1 LKIIFLSVGK
11 LKKGYAKD
19 GIVEYLGRIK
29 RYMPVEE
36 VVVKDESSGGAIPR
50 VDVLKREGR
59 RLLGKIKPGDIVVA
73 LDERGKG
80 FTSEAFAAQIE
91 RFTTSGKKRI
101 CFIVGGAY
109 GLSPELKAGADLL
122 LRLSEMTTAHD
133 MARLFLAEQLYR
145 AFTILRGE
153 PYSH

>member
-1 LKIIFLSVGK
+1 MKIIFLSVGK
-11 LKKGYAKD
+11 LKKGYARD
-19 GIVEYLGRIK
+19 GVSEYLGRIK

-36 VVVKDESSGGAIPR
+36 VVVRDEASGGAMPR
-50 VDVLKREGR
+50 VDVLRREGE
-59 RLLGKIKPGDIVVA
+59 RLLGKIKQGDIVVA
-73 LDERGKG
+73 LDERGRG
-80 FTSEAFAAQIE
+80 FTSQAFAAQIE
-91 RFTTSGKKRI
+91 RFTTGGKRRI

-109 GLSPELKAGADLL
+109 GLSPELKTGADLL

>member
-11 LKKGYAKD
+11 LKKGYAAD
-19 GIVEYLGRIK
+19 GVAEYLKRIN

-36 VVVKDESSGGAIPR
+36 VVVRDEASGGAMPR
-50 VDVLKREGR
+50 VDVLRREGE
-59 RLLGKIKPGDIVVA
+59 RLLGKIKQGDIVVA

-80 FTSEAFAAQIE
+80 FTSKAFAARLG
-91 RFTTSGKKRI
+91 RFTGSGKRRI

-133 MARLFLAEQLYR
+133 LARLFLAEQLYR

>member
-11 LKKGYAKD
+11 LKKGYARE
-19 GIVEYLGRIK
+19 GIAEYLKRTG

-50 VDVLKREGR
+50 VDVIRREGE
-59 RLLGKIKPGDIVVA
+59 RLSGKIKEGDIVVA
-73 LDERGKG
+73 LDERGRS
-80 FTSEAFAAQIE
+80 FTSRAFATQLE
-91 RFTTSGKKRI
+91 RFAGSGKKRI

-109 GLSPELKAGADLL
+109 GLAPELKARADMVLA
-122 LRLSEMTTAHD
+122 LSSMVMPHD
-133 MARLFLAEQLYR
+133 MARLVLAEQLYR